1 MDLLAF
7 QQGLYS
13 MELGQ
18 MEAGITQV
26 QSDLNFYHDCNS
38 DLLGL
43 FPDGQILYAK

>member
-7 QQGLYS
+7 QEGLCS

-18 MEAGITQV
+18 VEAGIPQV
-26 QSDLNFYHDCNS
+26 LFDLNFYHDCNS

-43 FPDGQILYAK
+43 FPDRQILYVK

>member
-1 MDLLAF
+1 
-7 QQGLYS
+7 